1 MSLITKLYDPD
12 SGSILIDDNDITQLD
27 QDSIRSNIAM
37 VSQTPYIFN
46 MSIRDNL
53 AIVKHD
59 VTEEEIVKVCKLACI
74 HDDIKILPNGYDTVV
89 GEGGV
94 TLSGGQRQRLALAR
108 SMLKDFPILM
118 LDEATSALDNV
129 TQAKVQSAI
138 ENLRGKQTLIMIA
151 HRLSTVI
158 NCDKLFLMSGGK
170 VIAEG
175 SHEELLKNSE
185 EYRRL
190 YQEG

>member
-1 MSLITKLYDPD
+1 
-12 SGSILIDDNDITQLD
+12 
-27 QDSIRSNIAM
+27 
-37 VSQTPYIFN
+37 
-46 MSIRDNL
+46 
-53 AIVKHD
+53 
-59 VTEEEIVKVCKLACI
+59 
-74 HDDIKILPNGYDTVV
+74 
-89 GEGGV
+89 
-94 TLSGGQRQRLALAR
+94 
-108 SMLKDFPILM
+108 MLKDFPILM